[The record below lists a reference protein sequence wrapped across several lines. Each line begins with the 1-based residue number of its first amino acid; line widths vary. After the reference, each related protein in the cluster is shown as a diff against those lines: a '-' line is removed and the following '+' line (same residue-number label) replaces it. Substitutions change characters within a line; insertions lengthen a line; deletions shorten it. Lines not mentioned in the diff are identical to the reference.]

1 VSCFPKQP
9 DLTIVL
15 QQDKDDSVSCICN
28 TRHDDGQFMLDCD
41 ECHKWFHGACVGV
54 IPENVSVSI
63 HEASCVFFYLTAF
76 LPSFLQVPARWFCD
90 TCLIRRKVRSRKN
103 GDTGAAPSIDLSQA
117 SLDMSVDEPNED
129 EVLVKAYLV
138 FSPP

>member
-1 VSCFPKQP
+1 
-9 DLTIVL
+9 
-15 QQDKDDSVSCICN
+15 
-28 TRHDDGQFMLDCD
+28 MLDCD

-63 HEASCVFFYLTAF
+63 REHISHLLLTAF
-76 LPSFLQVPARWFCD
+76 FLQVPARWFCD

-117 SLDMSVDEPNED
+117 SLDMSVDEPNEE
-129 EVLVKAYLV
+129 EVWVIAYFRLQPA
-138 FSPP
+138 FPPVGLGNDVLTMLSRNRWI